1 MNDKST
7 LENTQQFNEKIKNN
21 SNISIN
27 VTNLSIIKDDIKNYR
42 SLTDLQ
48 LKQIE
53 NLSESEKIEII
64 KVFNIVI
71 KSIEYLI

>member
-27 VTNLSIIKDDIKNYR
+27 ITNLSIIKDDIKNYR